1 MGHWF
6 AHGNDSYLADR
17 ATNDAAPTMNLTDYY
32 KRSRWSRALCHII
45 PMCVALCL
53 GALAIMTIDRDGPV
67 SVVWGKI
74 IPPEVIAGQ
83 PVTFHY
89 GSIRH
94 HDYGGHIK
102 RWVVDVHDQIFN
114 LSDTG
119 VSGDNL
125 PMYVEGEVV
134 KKFDVPC
141 GIAVGP
147 ATYHSDAALYA
158 KWNFMQRLF
167 PVHREIHYSFV
178 VQNGSFDGVCAG
190 HGPQQGT
197 QGLQGVQGIPG
208 EAAVLTPRPRVI
220 RKVWLEP
227 TIMTPGGKFTVNI
240 DVTINQICPGETHW
254 SIVRTSDGSEVSKI
268 IQKTLPTTLG
278 ENHLANT
285 WALSPDIPRGE
296 YYYIAT
302 IYEFCGP
309 DRTTYMA
316 TTEHIPFTVK

>member
-1 MGHWF
+1 
-6 AHGNDSYLADR
+6 
-17 ATNDAAPTMNLTDYY
+17 
-32 KRSRWSRALCHII
+32 
-45 PMCVALCL
+45 MCVSLCI
-53 GALAIMTIDRDGPV
+53 GAFAIMAIDRDDPV
-67 SVVWGKI
+67 SVVWGKV

-125 PMYVEGEVV
+125 PMYIAGEVV

-141 GIAVGP
+141 GIAVGT

-167 PVHREIHYSFV
+167 PVHREIHYPFV
-178 VQNGSFDGVCAG
+178 VKNGSFDGVCAG
-190 HGPQQGT
+190 NGPQQGT

-208 EAAVLTPRPRVI
+208 EPAALIARPRI
-220 RKVWLEP
+220 INKVWLDP
-227 TIMTPGGKFTVNI
+227 IKMVPGEKFTLYI
-240 DVTINQICPGETHW
+240 DATVNQICPGESHW
-254 SIVRTSDGSEVSKI
+254 SIVRASDGVEVSKV
-268 IQKTLPTTLG
+268 IQKTVTTTLG
-278 ENHLANT
+278 ENHLSDT
-285 WALSPDIPRGE
+285 RALPPDLPVGT
-296 YYYIAT
+296 YYYSAT

-309 DRTTYMA
+309 ERTTYTA